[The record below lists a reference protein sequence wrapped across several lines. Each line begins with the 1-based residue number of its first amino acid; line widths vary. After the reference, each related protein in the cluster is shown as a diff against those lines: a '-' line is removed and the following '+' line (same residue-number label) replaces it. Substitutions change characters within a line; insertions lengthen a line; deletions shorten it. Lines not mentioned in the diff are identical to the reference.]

1 MNKELKL
8 WLHGLGLLFILIL
21 FFIPFSIIATDLK
34 KFKDDTDNKIE
45 HLNLKIDSLKNEL
58 KIKKDTLIINPIKIE
73 FYECKQS

>member
-1 MNKELKL
+1 MSKELKL
-8 WLHGLGLLFILIL
+8 WLHGLGFLFILIL

-34 KFKDDTDNKIE
+34 KYKDDTDNKIE

-58 KIKKDTLIINPIKIE
+58 KTKKDTLIINPIKIE

>member
-1 MNKELKL
+1 MSKELKL
-8 WLHGLGLLFILIL
+8 WLHGLVFLFILIL

-34 KFKDDTDNKIE
+34 KYKDDTDNKIE

>member
-1 MNKELKL
+1 MNRELKL
-8 WLHGLGLLFILIL
+8 WLHGLGFLFILIL

-34 KFKDDTDNKIE
+34 KYKDDTDNKIE

>member
-1 MNKELKL
+1 MSKELKL
-8 WLHGLGLLFILIL
+8 WLHGLGFLFILIL
-21 FFIPFSIIATDLK
+21 FFIPFSIIATELK

-58 KIKKDTLIINPIKIE
+58 KTKKDTLIINPIKIE

>member
-58 KIKKDTLIINPIKIE
+58 KIKRDTLIINPIKIE

>member
-1 MNKELKL
+1 MSKELKL
-8 WLHGLGLLFILIL
+8 WLHGLGFLFILIL

-34 KFKDDTDNKIE
+34 KYKDDTDNKIE

-73 FYECKQS
+73 FYERKQS

>member
-1 MNKELKL
+1 MSKELKL
-8 WLHGLGLLFILIL
+8 WLHGLGFLFILIL

-34 KFKDDTDNKIE
+34 KYKDDTDNKIE